1 LFLKTG
7 SSLEKRIVGPFRCGQ
22 SAEELRQ
29 TVDYAAEHRPNDAPF
44 DVANFGATHNADETS
59 VVGDFAEADA
69 T

>member
-1 LFLKTG
+1 M
-7 SSLEKRIVGPFRCGQ
+7 GPFRCGQ